1 MTRVLF
7 VAKSANAKTGP
18 LPVAYV
24 TRESCPPSCAH
35 YRASCYAEG
44 GPARLAWNRASD
56 ATRADAASW
65 RELCDAVAELPAGQL
80 WRYEI
85 GRAHV

>member
-24 TRESCPPSCAH
+24 ARESCPPSCAH

-44 GPARLAWNRASD
+44 GPARLAWNRA
-56 ATRADAASW
+56 ADAASW
-65 RELCDAVAELPAGQL
+65 RELCD
-80 WRYEI
+80 EI

>member
-24 TRESCPPSCAH
+24 ARESCPPSCAH
-35 YRASCYAEG
+35 YRASCYAES
-44 GPARLAWNRASD
+44 GPASLHWRRVPD
-56 ATRADAASW
+56 KGVEW
-65 RELCDAVAELPAGQL
+65 RELCDAVAELPPGQL
-80 WRYEI
+80 
-85 GRAHV
+85 